1 MTVGENIKRIRKEKK
16 LTQKSLGELCQP
28 KSSESTIRK
37 YELGILNPKIETIQ
51 KIANALGVSLN
62 DLLPDSFEQTVRIGH
77 DLIATDYSIIETL
90 ISHKI
95 FYDEERQMIL
105 KQIEE
110 HKSVLEKIEDSESVQ
125 EYGNRTFNEL
135 THSILKMILDEFTN
149 ESVEDIVIILSC
161 FLSLRDSEQ
170 QAIIEM
176 LLNYCY

>member
-1 MTVGENIKRIRKEKK
+1 MTTGENIKRIRKEKG
-16 LTQKSLGELCQP
+16 LTQKELGELCGIN
-28 KSSESTIRK
+28 EANIRK
-37 YELGILNPKIETIQ
+37 YENGKQNPKIETIRR
-51 KIANALGVSLN
+51 IANALGVPLN
-62 DLLPDSFEQTVRIGH
+62 DLMPDSFEQTVQIGH
-77 DLIATDYSIIETL
+77 DLIATDYSVIETL

-95 FYDEERQMIL
+95 FYDEEKQMIL

-110 HKSVLEKIEDSESVQ
+110 HRAVLEKIEDSESVQ